1 VNRGGALPARPR
13 RRIVEP
19 IAGFT
24 ITAEDE
30 LERTGRWS
38 LVRKSLGVESFG
50 INLVEIGPGQGIPEH
65 NEAERDHEELFVVL
79 EGDLVAVI
87 DGERHPVSARS
98 YVRVDPEPTRT
109 FLNEGDAVARLLIV
123 SAPRTSG
130 FEPLPWA

>member
-1 VNRGGALPARPR
+1 MLGR
-13 RRIVEP
+13 

-24 ITAEDE
+24 ISSEDD
-30 LERTGRWS
+30 LERSGRWG
-38 LVRKSLGVESFG
+38 LVRKSVGIDSFG
-50 INLVEIGPGQGIPEH
+50 VNVVEIGPGQGIPEH

-98 YVRVDPEPTRT
+98 YVRVDPQPTRT
-109 FLNEGDAVARLLIV
+109 FLNEGEAMARLLIV

>member
-1 VNRGGALPARPR
+1 VKRRPLARPLLASYR
-13 RRIVEP
+13 RA

-24 ITAEDE
+24 ITTEDE
-30 LERTGRWS
+30 LERSGRWS

-50 INLVEIGPGQGIPEH
+50 INLVEIAPGQGIPEH

-87 DGERHPVSARS
+87 DGERHTVSARS
-98 YVRVDPEPTRT
+98 YVRVDPQPTRT
-109 FLNEGDAVARLLIV
+109 FLNEGDAVAQLLII

-130 FEPLPWA
+130 FEPLSWA